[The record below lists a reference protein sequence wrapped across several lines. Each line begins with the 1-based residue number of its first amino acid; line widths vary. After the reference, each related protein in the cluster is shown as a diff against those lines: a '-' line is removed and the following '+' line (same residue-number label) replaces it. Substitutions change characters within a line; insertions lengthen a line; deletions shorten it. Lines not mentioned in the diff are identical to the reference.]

1 MAREIFSHSSAENL
15 GRLVVSCSEITSG
28 PEKDECQVLQS
39 NISRR
44 VAGIW
49 SIWFLRS
56 VSCVW
61 FDERER
67 QDSPAHQIDRL

>member
-44 VAGIW
+44 VAG
-49 SIWFLRS
+49 RS
-56 VSCVW
+56 
-61 FDERER
+61 
-67 QDSPAHQIDRL
+67 L